1 MYCEKK
7 LIVGHYGD
15 LKAYNG
21 KRMNFFNG
29 FSLSP
34 LVIRARIVTS
44 SFNNISQERK
54 YLVKVKTVFRSL
66 VEIKERQE
74 IFVVND
80 YCHCPILL
88 PHEQYIIMGTAEQI
102 SVTEFR
108 LLIPPRP
115 FVRIWNFNMEVKF
128 KAIGDICDN

>member
-1 MYCEKK
+1 
-7 LIVGHYGD
+7 
-15 LKAYNG
+15 
-21 KRMNFFNG
+21 MNFNG

-34 LVIRARIVTS
+34 LVIRARIVKS
-44 SFNNISQERK
+44 SFNDISQERK

-80 YCHCPILL
+80 YCQCPILL
-88 PHEQYIIMGTAEQI
+88 PHKQYIIMGTAEQI

-115 FVRIWNFNMEVKF
+115 FVRIWNLNMEVKF